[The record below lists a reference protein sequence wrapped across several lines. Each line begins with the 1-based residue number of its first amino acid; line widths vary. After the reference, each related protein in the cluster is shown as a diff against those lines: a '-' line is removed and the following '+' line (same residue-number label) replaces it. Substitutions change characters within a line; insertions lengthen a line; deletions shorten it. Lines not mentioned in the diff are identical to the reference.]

1 MSSPRDCRNL
11 RFMLHQRSS
20 SLLVCGKSPRSPQS
34 HVFFAS
40 VLVFVVRELAWAVLF
55 SALTFYSPVRAL
67 GGTLFSEA
75 EADPYTIVR
84 NEGGMNLKDYIR
96 SVPDFPKPGIMF
108 RDITPLL
115 KSSDA
120 MKEVI
125 QRLAGPFRD
134 AGITSIL
141 AAEARG
147 FVFGAP
153 LAMEL
158 GAAFVPIRK
167 PGKLP
172 WETHKFSYDL
182 EYGSDSLEI
191 HRDAIG
197 PGDRVLLVD
206 DLLATGGT
214 IEACMKL
221 AQQQKADVVGAA
233 FVIELAF
240 LNGRRRLESLH
251 VNSLITYQTEDA
263 HE

>member
-1 MSSPRDCRNL
+1 
-11 RFMLHQRSS
+11 
-20 SLLVCGKSPRSPQS
+20 
-34 HVFFAS
+34 
-40 VLVFVVRELAWAVLF
+40 
-55 SALTFYSPVRAL
+55 
-67 GGTLFSEA
+67 
-75 EADPYTIVR
+75 
-84 NEGGMNLKDYIR
+84 MNLKDYIR

-115 KSSDA
+115 NSSDA
-120 MKEVI
+120 MREVI
-125 QRLAGPFRD
+125 RRLAEPFRN
-134 AGITSIL
+134 AGVTTIL

-158 GAAFVPIRK
+158 GAGFVPVRK

-172 WETHKFSYDL
+172 RETHKFSYDL

-191 HRDAIG
+191 HSDAIG
-197 PGDRVLLVD
+197 TGDRVLLVD

-221 AQQQKADVVGAA
+221 AQRQNADVIGAA

-240 LNGRRRLESLH
+240 LNARQRLTSLRVH
-251 VNSLITYQTEDA
+251 SLIAYQPEDPD
-263 HE
+263 E

>member
-1 MSSPRDCRNL
+1 MSQSIVRSRMFFCECAGLRRSRIGMGRAIL
-11 RFMLHQRSS
+11 RFD
-20 SLLVCGKSPRSPQS
+20 
-34 HVFFAS
+34 
-40 VLVFVVRELAWAVLF
+40 VLF
-55 SALTFYSPVRAL
+55 ARTGV

-197 PGDRVLLVD
+197 AGDRVLLVD

>member
-1 MSSPRDCRNL
+1 
-11 RFMLHQRSS
+11 
-20 SLLVCGKSPRSPQS
+20 
-34 HVFFAS
+34 
-40 VLVFVVRELAWAVLF
+40 
-55 SALTFYSPVRAL
+55 
-67 GGTLFSEA
+67 
-75 EADPYTIVR
+75 
-84 NEGGMNLKDYIR
+84 MNLKQYVR

-115 KSSDA
+115 KSADA

-125 QRLAGPFRD
+125 RRLAAPFRD
-134 AGITSIL
+134 SGVSTVL

-158 GAAFVPIRK
+158 GAGFVPVRK

-172 WETHKFSYDL
+172 RETHKFSYDL

-191 HRDAIG
+191 HSDAIG
-197 PGDRVLLVD
+197 AGDRVLLVD

-221 AQQQKADVVGAA
+221 AQRQNADVIGAA

-240 LNGRRRLESLH
+240 LNGRKRLNSLN
-251 VNSLITYQTEDA
+251 VNSLISYNTEEAD
-263 HE
+263 E